1 MGSDL
6 DPDDLSRLPADPQPE
21 ELWEAYQL
29 GRAMLVKANRSRSAL
44 KGHDNRRYKLIADL
58 QAQLQELEHGLR
70 EEAETRLRLHAL
82 NVRVAEIVKDLETG
96 LDQTATIVEEPSRS
110 GLSAWVVKLARLL
123 PIALQLRQVK
133 NRARQLLSRDR
144 DGLEALSPTG
154 LESAP
159 QPALTDAPEP
169 EDQTEDQTQD
179 LAAASRQPEPAPT
192 AALPERVIAEPQAE
206 IGPVPTGPLLLKD
219 LDYAFGLLLLHS
231 PGRPIPE
238 GFRLD
243 FTSPWLPGQALVV
256 PTEPEDEIYAPI
268 EAGLLALS
276 DPAIAGGGLQPWLER
291 GVLPFAEDPALR
303 LLRLLSLDQLSG
315 ATHVL
320 VPQALGELL
329 QETGVSALPLDLDED
344 LWQGFALHGEEERQA
359 LRQLLSQGE
368 SPASAGQVPG
378 LRISSRGGVRLVDGQ
393 GYLASGLGLPLLAA
407 PAAVPVQ
414 SVQIRLPDGRLW
426 PYERSSNTDRDD
438 ERELWEPTAELRRI
452 AELPCGRA
460 VLLAELGDG
469 SHQERSV
476 LLSALDPALP
486 FRRARSLAYREDWGL
501 ELGALELPSTPPAG
515 LQPADAALRWAWQR
529 LHQSDYSVNHLFE
542 QQMLESLS
550 ALFQRRSSLARRE
563 FYALY
568 SQLRHK
574 PDEWPGFAEAVLRGW
589 CEGGWLEEGLE
600 RGHGR
605 WRIQAVDPRLVRRE
619 AGGAQLVGLL
629 SARRL
634 MTVLAWAH
642 HLQLTVRS
650 VLPACADMPR
660 GWRFQGDVEAL
671 ATACGLPLVEQA
683 AWVAAP
689 NAISWTLERP
699 LACDGGASWPTGLRG
714 QRLNDRLCGRRGLDH
729 HWKPAQPLPER
740 YRAPMS
746 LKIEAETTA
755 TGKRRWHSIDP
766 VGGAAFSSCHRNRV
780 ALHALIVATDGLWPF
795 GVTDEDTGQLDR
807 LYDAE
812 AYLPLPL
819 ARYIALTGSRMP
831 GPTRHQPSD
840 HTYRYH
846 MDRELLREQG
856 QKRLLPLTRCP
867 T

>member
-1 MGSDL
+1 MANDL
-6 DPDDLSRLPADPQPE
+6 DPDDLSRLPADPLPD
-21 ELWEAYQL
+21 ELWDAYQL

-44 KGHDNRRYKLIADL
+44 KGHDNRRYKVIADL

-96 LDQTATIVEEPSRS
+96 LDQTAAIVEEPSRS

-123 PIALQLRQVK
+123 PIALQLRQAK
-133 NRARQLLSRDR
+133 KRALQLLVRDR
-144 DGLEALSPTG
+144 DGLEALSPAD
-154 LESAP
+154 LDSAP
-159 QPALTDAPEP
+159 LPVLTDAPES
-169 EDQTEDQTQD
+169 EEQAQD
-179 LAAASRQPEPAPT
+179 IAAPSPQPEPTPP
-192 AALPERVIAEPQAE
+192 AAISERVVAEPQAGS
-206 IGPVPTGPLLLKD
+206 GPVPTGPLLLKD

-231 PGRPIPE
+231 PGQPIPE

-243 FTSPWLPGQALVV
+243 FASPWLPGQALVV

-276 DPAIAGGGLQPWLER
+276 DPVIAGGGLQQWLER
-291 GVLPFAEDPALR
+291 GLLPFAQDPSLR
-303 LLRLLSLDQLSG
+303 LLRLLNLDQLNS

-320 VPQALGELL
+320 VQQGAGGLL
-329 QETGVSALPLDLDED
+329 QEAGASALPLDLDDD
-344 LWQGFALHGEEERQA
+344 LWQGFALHGDEEHQA
-359 LRQLLSQGE
+359 LRQLLRQGE
-368 SPASAGQVPG
+368 TTATASQAPG
-378 LRISSRGGVRLVDGQ
+378 PRISCRGGVRLVEGQ
-393 GYLASGLGLPLLAA
+393 GYLASGLGLPLLAV
-407 PAAVPVQ
+407 PAGISLQ
-414 SVQIRLPDGRLW
+414 SVQIRLPDGRAW
-426 PYERSSNTDRDD
+426 PYERSGAQDEGDRQ
-438 ERELWEPTAELRRI
+438 LWQPTAELRRLP
-452 AELPCGRA
+452 ELPCGRA
-460 VLLAELGDG
+460 VLEAQLSDG
-469 SHQERSV
+469 HCQERSV
-476 LLSALDPALP
+476 SLSALEVALP
-486 FRRARSLAYREDWGL
+486 FRRARSLIYREDWGQV
-501 ELGALELPSTPPAG
+501 LGPLELPSSPPAG
-515 LQPADAALRWAWQR
+515 QQPIEADWRWAWQR

-568 SQLRHK
+568 SQLRNK

-605 WRIQAVDPRLVRRE
+605 WRIQAVDPRLVRLE

-634 MTVLAWAH
+634 MMALATAH
-642 HLQLTVRS
+642 QLQLTVRA
-650 VLPACADMPR
+650 VLPTCPDMPR
-660 GWRFQGDVEAL
+660 GWRFHGDVEAL
-671 ATACGLPLVEQA
+671 AEACGLPLVEQS
-683 AWVAAP
+683 AWVP
-689 NAISWTLERP
+689 RPHAISWTLERP

-766 VGGAAFSSCHRNRV
+766 VGGAVFSSCHRNRV

-819 ARYIALTGSRMP
+819 ARYLALTGSRMP

-846 MDRELLREQG
+846 MHRELLREQG
-856 QKRLLPLTRCP
+856 RTRLLPLTTCP
-867 T
+867 A